1 MSPST
6 SLKTLARIVQEF
18 RVIEPDLPVSYAA
31 IVIFVAQYR
40 ARHDEDPTVKD
51 ISAHLGMVRP
61 SVSRATLAL
70 SGRRLGGS
78 KATEERPEGSRKA
91 LGLLERY
98 SDDVDLRMMRCTL
111 SDKGRGLIHRLT
123 DHLEG

>member
-1 MSPST
+1 MT
-6 SLKTLARIVQEF
+6 DTAKLRALARIVQEF
-18 RVIEPDLPVSYAA
+18 RVVEQDLPVSYAA
-31 IVIFVAQYR
+31 IVVYVASHME
-40 ARHDEDPTVKD
+40 RHGEDPSVKD
-51 ISAHLGMVRP
+51 ISDALGMVRP

-70 SGRRLGGS
+70 AGRRVGGS
-78 KATEERPEGSRKA
+78 KVTEERPEGSRKA

-98 SDDVDLRMMRCTL
+98 PDDVDLRMMRCTL

>member
-1 MSPST
+1 MFET
-6 SLKTLARIVQEF
+6 EALRTLSRIIQEF

-31 IVIFVAQYR
+31 IVIFVAQHR

-51 ISAHLGMVRP
+51 ISDHLGMIRP

-91 LGLLERY
+91 LGLLDRY
-98 SDDVDLRMMRCTL
+98 ADDVDLRMMRCTL
-111 SDKGRGLIHRLT
+111 SDKGRALVNRLVE
-123 DHLEG
+123 HLEG

>member
-6 SLKTLARIVQEF
+6 SLKTLARIIQEF

-31 IVIFVAQYR
+31 IVIFVAQHR
-40 ARHDEDPTVKD
+40 ARHDEDPSVKD
-51 ISAHLGMVRP
+51 ISDHLGMVRP

-98 SDDVDLRMMRCTL
+98 ADDIDLRMMRCTL
-111 SDKGRGLIHRLT
+111 SDKGRGLINRLT

>member
-1 MSPST
+1 MTTTTHLRS
-6 SLKTLARIVQEF
+6 LARIVQEF

-31 IVIFVAQYR
+31 IVIFVAQHR
-40 ARHDEDPTVKD
+40 ARHDEDPSVKD
-51 ISAHLGMVRP
+51 ISDNLGMSRP

-91 LGLLERY
+91 LGLLDRY
-98 SDDVDLRMMRCTL
+98 ADSVDLRMMRCTL
-111 SDKGRGLIHRLT
+111 SDKGRGLINRLT